1 MLMGIITLRLMKVKL
16 AEHPWQ
22 LEASTTQL
30 FPRREGFDGKP
41 IFSNMVNSVVIFEVE
56 NR

>member
-1 MLMGIITLRLMKVKL
+1 MLMGILTLRLMKVKF

-22 LEASTTQL
+22 LDASTTQL
-30 FPRREGFDGKP
+30 FPRSEGFDGKP
-41 IFSNMVNSVVIFEVE
+41 IFSNMVNSVIFEVE

>member
-1 MLMGIITLRLMKVKL
+1 MLMGILTLRLMKVKF

-22 LEASTTQL
+22 LDASTTQL
-30 FPRREGFDGKP
+30 FPRSEGFDGKP
-41 IFSNMVNSVVIFEVE
+41 IFSNMVNSVVFEEE